1 MQWHSRSKIC
11 FNTINTFGVGRLC
24 HCPKICLY
32 TINSFGWGGYAT
44 APRYAFIQSIP
55 SAIGGNGVDS
65 DHPDLINYFWR
76 GPADASIGYNF
87 ADDCS
92 DVPST
97 LEHHGTHCTGIAATK
112 TNNKIGIAGVAN
124 TNGPVP
130 NVELMILPPCLPL
143 SNELTSKKLRMY
155 AAALLMCF
163 LFEIQKRFE

>member
-1 MQWHSRSKIC
+1 M
-11 FNTINTFGVGRLC
+11 L
-24 HCPKICLY
+24 
-32 TINSFGWGGYAT
+32 
-44 APRYAFIQSIP
+44 
-55 SAIGGNGVDS
+55 AIGGNGVDS

-130 NVELMILPPCLPL
+130 NVELMILPPYTIDNRGSLSNALRALNFAVEHDVTYPLIPTGHHRKFVSWRRRSKTPQVSSIIERAHQQETQNVCCSSVNVLPL
-143 SNELTSKKLRMY
+143 RDSKAVRVKV
-155 AAALLMCF
+155 
-163 LFEIQKRFE
+163 